1 MTFATCLISKA
12 IPVSIALQAC
22 FIHKKFNIFCNFH
35 SLIYCEFILGFA
47 QEGAAE
53 EPIKCDG
60 PCDPCVCR
68 EIPGLVYNAEINGCA
83 WPDEVG
89 CALSGKLNFF
99 FKSYIIGFPKIS
111 KI

>member
-1 MTFATCLISKA
+1 M
-12 IPVSIALQAC
+12 
-22 FIHKKFNIFCNFH
+22 
-35 SLIYCEFILGFA
+35 YCEFILGFA

-89 CALSGKLNFF
+89 CALSGKL
-99 FKSYIIGFPKIS
+99 KSNGLYLQPS
-111 KI
+111 KSSHDLVLVMKFEFCAHSARLLRKLDHVLLWILSTNTGL

>member
-1 MTFATCLISKA
+1 MR
-12 IPVSIALQAC
+12 
-22 FIHKKFNIFCNFH
+22 KKFVIFFIFH

-89 CALSGKLNFF
+89 CSLSGKFQ
-99 FKSYIIGFPKIS
+99 IIFLRYSFNPIWEKTNYLQ
-111 KI
+111 